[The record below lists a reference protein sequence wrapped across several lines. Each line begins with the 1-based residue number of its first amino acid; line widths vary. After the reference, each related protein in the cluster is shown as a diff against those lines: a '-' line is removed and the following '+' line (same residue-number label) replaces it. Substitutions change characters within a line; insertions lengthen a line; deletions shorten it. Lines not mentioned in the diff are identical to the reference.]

1 YYTNCNARVRGAVDL
16 DGDPATM
23 TAIRR
28 LLQHTELP
36 AYLIESIDG
45 VIRRIETIVEN
56 VGALFRMSQQA
67 HPASAKVC

>member
-1 YYTNCNARVRGAVDL
+1 
-16 DGDPATM
+16 M